1 MNHYS
6 IKYHES
12 YRCKYLQILA
22 IFSLVDRYIYSS
34 FVTIRMLKV
43 NLEALEKMTNQGEQD
58 EPDRRVTGNFALY
71 STAGTKSGSVV
82 YFELESGCEL
92 GTHTDSAE
100 EIVYIAD
107 GTVELSIGNEKNQ
120 VSRGELGVV
129 PVMEPHN
136 FRSIGSNTAKVIG
149 FFPSSNVVSTFEKFF
164 LPLKFKEFDTT
175 KLPAPKMKS

>member
-1 MNHYS
+1 
-6 IKYHES
+6 
-12 YRCKYLQILA
+12 
-22 IFSLVDRYIYSS
+22 
-34 FVTIRMLKV
+34 MLKV

-120 VSRGELGVV
+120 VHVV
-129 PVMEPHN
+129 N
-136 FRSIGSNTAKVIG
+136 WGSYLLWNHITSEV
-149 FFPSSNVVSTFEKFF
+149 
-164 LPLKFKEFDTT
+164 
-175 KLPAPKMKS
+175 